1 MDAIFELGSLG
12 GARVLDYAGIVQ
24 ACARGD
30 RLALRKLYDAEAA
43 RLIAVAQRI
52 VRRRELAEEVVQEA
66 FIQVWQKAATFD
78 ASVGSARAW
87 IYTIVRHRALNVIRD
102 GRREDLMEVD
112 ELAALQDCT
121 VVVEDAFSRLATESR
136 LRTCLEGI
144 DNDKRA
150 SLLLSYVAG
159 YSHGE
164 IAGLMRV
171 PVGTAKSWV
180 RRALIAL
187 KECMA

>member
-1 MDAIFELGSLG
+1 M
-12 GARVLDYAGIVQ
+12 LDYAEIVQ

-30 RLALRKLYDAEAA
+30 KRALRTLYDEEAA

-52 VRRRELAEEVVQEA
+52 VRRRELAEEVVHDA
-66 FIQVWQKAATFD
+66 LIQIWQKAATFD
-78 ASVGSARAW
+78 ASLGSARAW

-102 GRREDLMEVD
+102 GAREDLLEPSD
-112 ELAALQDCT
+112 LSDIQDRT
-121 VVVEDAFSRLATESR
+121 AMAEDAFSRLASESR
-136 LRTCLEGI
+136 LRSCLEALES
-144 DNDKRA
+144 DKRQ

-171 PVGTAKSWV
+171 PVGTAKSWI
-180 RRALIAL
+180 RRALMAL
-187 KECMA
+187 KDCMA

>member
-1 MDAIFELGSLG
+1 MAFG
-12 GARVLDYAGIVQ
+12 GALGVLDYAGLVQ

-30 RLALRKLYDAEAA
+30 RQALRRLYDEEAA
-43 RLIAVAQRI
+43 RLVAVAQRI
-52 VRRRELAEEVVQEA
+52 VRRRELAEEVVQDA
-66 FIQVWQKAATFD
+66 FVQIWQKAATFD

-102 GRREDLMEVD
+102 GAREDLLEAE
-112 ELAALQDCT
+112 ELAAVQDRASL
-121 VVVEDAFSRLATESR
+121 VEDAFSQLATESR
-136 LRTCLEGI
+136 LKACLEEL
-144 DNDKRA
+144 DREKRE

-171 PVGTAKSWV
+171 PIGTAKSWV
-180 RRALIAL
+180 RRALMAL
-187 KECMA
+187 KDCMA

>member
-1 MDAIFELGSLG
+1 M
-12 GARVLDYAGIVQ
+12 
-24 ACARGD
+24 
-30 RLALRKLYDAEAA
+30 
-43 RLIAVAQRI
+43 IAVAQRI
-52 VRRRELAEEVVQEA
+52 VRRRELAEEVVQES
-66 FIQVWQKAATFD
+66 FIQIWQTAATFD
-78 ASVGSARAW
+78 ASIGSARAW

-102 GRREDLMEVD
+102 GAREDLLDMD
-112 ELAALQDCT
+112 ELAAAQDRAA
-121 VVVEDAFSRLATESR
+121 VVDDAFSRLSAESR
-136 LRTCLEGI
+136 LRACLEGI
-144 DNDKRA
+144 DRERREC
-150 SLLLSYVAG
+150 LLLSYVAG

>member
-1 MDAIFELGSLG
+1 LF
-12 GARVLDYAGIVQ
+12 DYAGTLA
-24 ACARGD
+24 ACARGE
-30 RLALRKLYDAEAA
+30 RAALRRLYDEEAG

-52 VRRRELAEEVVQEA
+52 VRRRELAEEVVQES
-66 FIQVWQKAATFD
+66 FIQIWQKAATFD
-78 ASVGSARAW
+78 AGIGSARAW

-102 GRREDLMEVD
+102 GAREDLLDAD
-112 ELAALQDCT
+112 ELTAVQDS
-121 VVVEDAFSRLATESR
+121 VAIADDAFGRLSTESR
-136 LRTCLEGI
+136 LRTCLENI
-144 DNDKRA
+144 DREKRE

>member
-1 MDAIFELGSLG
+1 M
-12 GARVLDYAGIVQ
+12 LDYAGLVQ

-30 RLALRKLYDAEAA
+30 RQALRRLYDEEAA
-43 RLIAVAQRI
+43 RLVAVAQRI
-52 VRRRELAEEVVQEA
+52 VRRRELAEEVVQDA
-66 FIQVWQKAATFD
+66 FVQIWQKAATFD

-102 GRREDLMEVD
+102 GAREDLLEAE
-112 ELAALQDCT
+112 ELAAVQDRAS
-121 VVVEDAFSRLATESR
+121 VVEDAFSQLATESR
-136 LRTCLEGI
+136 LKACLEEL
-144 DNDKRA
+144 DREKRE

-171 PVGTAKSWV
+171 PIGTAKSWV
-180 RRALIAL
+180 RRALMAL
-187 KECMA
+187 KDCMA